1 MVRRLF
7 FVAGETSA
15 GQRWQMRFLFHS
27 SLHGKA
33 PLTMLTNPFVSKTG
47 SHPARGIW
55 RKSVSSLWLGAAIFS
70 FSFPAFGETT
80 QSSTLVS
87 SDTGTTIP
95 DEITTQPALSA
106 TAEAEATWRKGVALS
121 RFANDEPE
129 DLTTS
134 STDFHEIVNDGATTL
149 PVQSGIYG
157 MVSRRPE
164 GSLTGRIVFASGGHG
179 WTYHTTSS
187 LFYTQRPLTHGMVE
201 DMGNVDQN
209 SIFVD
214 DVFRAGATVVP
225 LRPVGVQSVERVL
238 DNSSPLV
245 RFQGPWHD
253 STSTLYFGNAYDKVP
268 YRFAV
273 ATLDDSAT
281 ARFTPTFPKADM
293 YPVYVWARDG
303 VDRVPQTY
311 RVAHAGGVTEV
322 QVDHR
327 MVGRGWVY
335 IGEYFFNTGRA
346 GFVEVTSR
354 VDDPAL
360 ADGHHVVVADAVR
373 FGNGMGDVNRGGGAS
388 GWPREQEPASY
399 WAERALGQGSA
410 PLFDAVEG
418 ADDQSNNV
426 GTPPRM
432 SAHMNRETSGTFF
445 DRIYHGFHS
454 NASGGRGVV
463 GLFNQDAEFRPDLQ
477 VEWAEKVARSI
488 NREMADPGLLTDG
501 MSWTERRRLTDS
513 HINFGEIR
521 RDYLNNEMTATIS
534 EVAFH
539 DNADDAQLLRSPKVR
554 MAFARA
560 VYRAVGE
567 FFAEHDPAR
576 PEFVLQPAAPRL
588 LAVDVVSS
596 SSVMVRWDAPTTSPL
611 AGGEPRGFRVHHSAD
626 GLGFDG
632 GMEITTGT
640 RVRWDGLAAGEP
652 HFFRVSAYNKG
663 GISRPSAVLGV
674 ATPADEK
681 SSVALLVGGFTAM
694 DESLGL
700 IQKADAYL
708 GSVYG
713 RGGAF
718 ARVVPRLMNPGTEV
732 AEVGRALAK
741 AGYAF
746 ESCTLADFE
755 SPKRQTGKP
764 APSVVF
770 LLMGR
775 QPAGEIGFSS
785 SLLERLTQ
793 RVREGGALVVSG
805 TDLVSALDGP
815 TSRSLP
821 ESRAFSRVVLGVG
834 LASSD
839 AGTIIVEPVAGELLS
854 TATVEIDPG
863 TAPFE
868 TTYAADG
875 LTAQAGAKP
884 LLRFA
889 PADDGA
895 EKLAVVLYRSPD
907 GAGAVVTFA
916 FGLEH
921 IAGDGAR
928 ANLLGALMRGLGV
941 NPMSQQTVAG
951 SVSGETAKS
960 KPAAKRATRGAKAR
974 GRR

>member
-1 MVRRLF
+1 MSTDLIVHTDSLRLGR
-7 FVAGETSA
+7 ARGLKK
-15 GQRWQMRFLFHS
+15 FLFG
-27 SLHGKA
+27 LVGV
-33 PLTMLTNPFVSKTG
+33 T
-47 SHPARGIW
+47 
-55 RKSVSSLWLGAAIFS
+55 IFS
-70 FSFPAFGETT
+70 IAYTASGETT
-80 QSSTLVS
+80 QSSTMITS
-87 SDTGTTIP
+87 ATATTVTTTATSTTTATVIA
-95 DEITTQPALSA
+95 EGITTQPALSA

-134 STDFHEIVNDGATTL
+134 ATFFNEIVDDGETTL
-149 PVQSGIYG
+149 PVHSGIYG

-179 WTYHTTSS
+179 WTWHTTTS
-187 LFYTQRPLTHGMVE
+187 LFYTQRPLTHGLVE

-209 SIFVD
+209 TLFVD

-225 LRPVGVQSVERVL
+225 LRPVGVQPVERVL

-253 STSTLYFGNAYDKVP
+253 STSTLYFGTSYDPVP
-268 YRFAV
+268 YRFAI
-273 ATLDDSAT
+273 ATLEDSAT
-281 ARFTPTFPKADM
+281 ARFTPTFPKADI

-303 VDRVPQTY
+303 ADRVLQTY

-327 MVGRGWVY
+327 MVGKGWVY
-335 IGEYFFNTGRA
+335 IGEYFFNQGRS

-360 ADGHHVVVADAVR
+360 ADGRHVVVADAVR
-373 FGNGMGDVNRGGGAS
+373 FGNGMGDVNRGGGTS

-399 WAERALGQGSA
+399 WAERALGQGVA

-418 ADDQSNNV
+418 SGDQANNV

-463 GLFNQDAEFRPDLQ
+463 GLFNQDAEFRPDMQ

-488 NREMADPGLLTDG
+488 NREMAAPGLLTDG

-539 DNADDAQLLRSPKVR
+539 DNADDAQLLRSPKIR

-567 FFAEHDPAR
+567 FFAEHDPSG

-588 LAVDVVSS
+588 LGVDVITS
-596 SSVMVRWDAPTTSPL
+596 SSVLIRWDAPTTSAL
-611 AGGEPRGFRVHHSAD
+611 AGGEPRGFRVHHSQD
-626 GLGFDG
+626 GRGFDG
-632 GMEITTGT
+632 GMEVTTGT
-640 RVRWDGLAAGEP
+640 RVRWEGLKAGEP

-663 GISRPSAVLGV
+663 GVSRPSAVLGV
-674 ATPADEK
+674 ATPTEEK
-681 SSVALLVGGFTAM
+681 SPIVLLVGGFTAM

-718 ARVVPRLMNPGTEV
+718 ARVVPRLMNPGTQI
-732 AEVGRALAK
+732 AQVGRALAG
-741 AGYAF
+741 AGYPF
-746 ESCTLADFE
+746 ESCALADFE

-764 APSVVF
+764 DPSVVF
-770 LLMGR
+770 VMMGR
-775 QPAGEIGFSS
+775 QPAGEINLSAA
-785 SLLERLTQ
+785 LLERLTQ
-793 RVREGGALVVSG
+793 WVRDGGALVLSG
-805 TDLVSALDGP
+805 TDVVSSLDGS

-821 ESRAFSRVVLGVG
+821 GTRAFSRVVLGVG
-834 LASSD
+834 LVSSD
-839 AGTIIVEPVAGELLS
+839 AGTLDVKPVEGEMLS
-854 TATVEIDPG
+854 TATVVIDPG
-863 TAPFE
+863 TSPFE
-868 TTYAADG
+868 TNYAADA
-875 LTAQAGAKP
+875 LTAQAGGRA
-884 LLRFA
+884 LLRFSSE
-889 PADDGA
+889 DDDA
-895 EKLAVVLYRSPD
+895 EKLAGVMYRSPD
-907 GAGAVVTFA
+907 GGGAVATFA

-921 IAGDGAR
+921 IAGDAAR
-928 ANLLGALMRGLGV
+928 ANVLGALMKGMGV
-941 NPMSQQTVAG
+941 NSMAPE
-951 SVSGETAKS
+951 VSTASAKS
-960 KPAAKRATRGAKAR
+960 KPAAKPAARGARAR